1 MAASLPSLSVTETMG
16 YRASVVEPGSHT
28 LLDSGGC
35 LDAANHQRSATSTAR
50 EVTDTSES
58 AYGTRLYDHR
68 ARQRL
73 SSTRTGLPKWRVDG
87 VLP

>member
-50 EVTDTSES
+50 DLIPGGYPCRRNAAPATCRPLSQSTN
-58 AYGTRLYDHR
+58 DHE
-68 ARQRL
+68 
-73 SSTRTGLPKWRVDG
+73 RTPTHQQV
-87 VLP
+87 